1 MVENGRKE
9 RLSSRVI
16 YVGNRLEFLPATTT
30 TTDTPGGEDWAQK
43 MSPRKKKTV
52 DKIFITTTKT
62 ARVKEEEET

>member
-43 MSPRKKKTV
+43 MSSRKKKKLSTR
-52 DKIFITTTKT
+52 FL
-62 ARVKEEEET
+62 

>member
-1 MVENGRKE
+1 
-9 RLSSRVI
+9 
-16 YVGNRLEFLPATTT
+16 VGNRLEFLPATTT